1 MGKKTTEVEAAP
13 SRGRKI
19 IITDIKSGKEF
30 ARVDV
35 IKELWD
41 DGNGMKR
48 GEIVKVLKEKYD
60 HEVAYQIVFAAT
72 KTPKTAETTD
82 AKEKAA

>member
-19 IITDIKSGKEF
+19 TITDSKGKEF
-30 ARVDV
+30 FRVDV

-41 DGNGMKR
+41 DGKGMKR
-48 GEIVKVLKEKYD
+48 GEIVKILKEKYD

-72 KTPKTAETTD
+72 KTPKAAESTD
-82 AKEKAA
+82 AKEEAA

>member
-19 IITDIKSGKEF
+19 TITDSKGKEF
-30 ARVDV
+30 FRVDV

-60 HEVAYQIVFAAT
+60 HEVSYQIIFAAT
-72 KTPKTAETTD
+72 KTPKEATD
-82 AKEKAA
+82 AKEEAA

>member
-19 IITDIKSGKEF
+19 TITDSKGKEF
-30 ARVDV
+30 FRVDV
-35 IKELWD
+35 IKELWN

-72 KTPKTAETTD
+72 KTPKNTD
-82 AKEKAA
+82 AKEEAA

>member
-19 IITDIKSGKEF
+19 TITDSKGKEF
-30 ARVDV
+30 FRVDV
-35 IKELWD
+35 IKELWN

-48 GEIVKVLKEKYD
+48 GEIVKVLAEKYD
-60 HEVAYQIVFAAT
+60 HVVAYQIVFAAT
-72 KTPKTAETTD
+72 KTPKNTD
-82 AKEKAA
+82 EKEEAA